1 MPPIKNNFVYVS
13 NMNMTQLKKIAQKEK
28 IDITGL
34 NMKEIKTKIGNDP
47 RNFPKTFDVV
57 TEKWSTRPE
66 DASTYTGVTLGSAES
81 EARPEDILKTM
92 EEQNSLATQIK
103 SRYKAILSSRL
114 AGDKQ
119 MTKTQLQERIRL
131 LENEIGARGEH
142 ISAEKWETGVMR
154 HRIKQMVDKTTEKEE
169 ALKALKPPPKAPK
182 ALQAPPPTVA
192 KEPQAPP
199 PTVAKEPPPTPK
211 TSPTKTDDT
220 RDYKQVKFQGLTK
233 DENSN
238 AKVHVKMAKVQITKS
253 DIEKELERQNNRR
266 FGFQHNKISY
276 NTHWGKQGGKI
287 SSELI

>member
-13 NMNMTQLKKIAQKEK
+13 NMNMTQLKKIAEKEK

-34 NMKEIKTKIGNDP
+34 NMREIKTKIGNDP

-66 DASTYTGVTLGSAES
+66 DASTYTGSTLGAAVS
-81 EARPEDILKTM
+81 EARPEDIKTI
-92 EEQNSLATQIK
+92 EEQDSLATQIK
-103 SRYKAILSSRL
+103 SKLKARVSR
-114 AGDKQ
+114 AITGYKQ
-119 MTKTQLQERIRL
+119 MTKTQLQERLRI

-142 ISAEKWETGVMR
+142 VSAEKWETEVMR
-154 HRIKQMVDKTTEKEE
+154 HRIKKMVDETTEREEE
-169 ALKALKPPPKAPK
+169 AKALIPPPKAPPATVSK
-182 ALQAPPPTVA
+182 AAQAPPPTVSKA
-192 KEPQAPP
+192 PQTA
-199 PTVAKEPPPTPK
+199 PK
-211 TSPTKTDDT
+211 TSPKTSPKKTEDNT

-238 AKVHVKMAKVQITKS
+238 AKVQVKMARVQITKS
-253 DIEKELERQNNRR
+253 DIEKELEKQNNRR

>member
-13 NMNMTQLKKIAQKEK
+13 NMNMTQLKKITEKEK

-66 DASTYTGVTLGSAES
+66 DASTYTGGTLGGAVS
-81 EARPEDILKTM
+81 EARPEDIKTI

-119 MTKTQLQERIRL
+119 MTKTQLQERIRI

-142 ISAEKWETGVMR
+142 VLAEKWETGDMR
-154 HRIKQMVDKTTEKEE
+154 HRIKKMVDETTEREE
-169 ALKALKPPPKAPK
+169 EAKALKAPPKAPP
-182 ALQAPPPTVA
+182 ATVA
-192 KEPQAPP
+192 KAPQAPP
-199 PTVAKEPPPTPK
+199 PTIAKEPPPTPK
-211 TSPTKTDDT
+211 TSPKNSPTKTDDI

-238 AKVHVKMAKVQITKS
+238 AKVHVKMAHVQITKS
-253 DIEKELERQNNRR
+253 DIEKELERQNNGR

-276 NTHWGKQGGKI
+276 NTHWGKQGSKI
-287 SSELI
+287 SAELI